1 MVDKSIDDL
10 SFYSIAHTIAEPL
23 KKRGYIPSF
32 DPKHTDLAIFVFWG
46 TTTGAERGRFSE
58 GLQSLQNAMQ
68 RTADVGLDAEAESQM
83 TQAMM
88 LQNLDNAQRDRNNFH
103 NARILGYRDELER
116 AWEIPWFSQFRDVI
130 SELELDRYFVVLKA
144 YDYDTFVFK
153 RQRKLMWEVRFSI
166 PAHGNAFDQ
175 ELAAM
180 TKCASQYF
188 GEDVKHLVREAVKAG
203 KVEVGT
209 PTVIKMPAK

>member
-116 AWEIPWFSQFRDVI
+116 AWEIPWFSQFWDVI

-180 TKCASQYF
+180 TKSASQYF
-188 GEDVKHLVREAVKAG
+188 GGDVKHLVREAVKEG